1 MTRSEA
7 LQQAKQLSEDGK
19 KIAVVFD
26 KEYQDFFITEGD
38 VSFDVDD
45 FYKPTPYEVVSVF
58 S

>member
-7 LQQAKQLSEDGK
+7 LQQAKQLSEHGK
-19 KIAVVFD
+19 KVVVLFD

-45 FYKPTPYEVVSVF
+45 FYKPIPYEVVTVYS
-58 S
+58 